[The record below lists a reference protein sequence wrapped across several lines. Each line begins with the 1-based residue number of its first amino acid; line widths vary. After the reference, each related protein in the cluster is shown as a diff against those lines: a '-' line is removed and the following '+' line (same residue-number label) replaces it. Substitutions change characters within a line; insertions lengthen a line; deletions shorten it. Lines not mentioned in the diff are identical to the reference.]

1 VHRLGGFRRTAR
13 HARGVGQGAPQER
26 QELSLSPLFFPLPQA
41 PEILLLAAVVVAF
54 AYTAFGLTGFGSTV
68 IALPLLA
75 QFFAL
80 KFAVPL
86 LMLLDLAAF
95 FLFGAR
101 VRKRIR
107 YDEIRWLVPFVLA
120 GMAAGLV
127 LLIEI
132 AEHKLVVLL
141 GSFLVLYAGYSLA
154 RARAGSGSS
163 ALLSR
168 GWCVPAGL
176 AGGIFS
182 ALFGTG
188 GVLFA
193 LYNAGRIRDKEALRA
208 TNAAMIMLSSL
219 VRVLLFGAAGLLTQ
233 DGLPGTALLLLPPM
247 VGGAWLGNR
256 LHASVP
262 AAAVAKAVYALV
274 VIAGL
279 LLLARALPLL
289 FAH

>member
-1 VHRLGGFRRTAR
+1 M
-13 HARGVGQGAPQER
+13 
-26 QELSLSPLFFPLPQA
+26 
-41 PEILLLAAVVVAF
+41 VAF

-86 LMLLDLAAF
+86 LMLLDVAAF
-95 FLFGAR
+95 LLFGAR
-101 VRKRIR
+101 VRKRIQ
-107 YDEIRWLVPFVLA
+107 YAEIGWLVPFILA
-120 GMAAGLV
+120 GMAVGLV
-127 LLIEI
+127 LLIEVAEQKLI
-132 AEHKLVVLL
+132 AVL
-141 GSFLVLYAGYSLA
+141 GTFLLLYASYSLIRERFGCGA
-154 RARAGSGSS
+154 A

-168 GWCVPAGL
+168 AWCVPIGL
-176 AGGIFS
+176 AGGVFS

-219 VRVLLFGAAGLLTQ
+219 VRVVLFGAAGLLTQ
-233 DGLPGTALLLLPPM
+233 NGLLATALLLLPAM
-247 VGGAWLGNR
+247 LGGVWLGNR
-256 LHASVP
+256 LHAAVP
-262 AAAVAKAVYALV
+262 ATAVAKAVYALL

-279 LLLARALPLL
+279 LLLARSLPGL
-289 FAH
+289 